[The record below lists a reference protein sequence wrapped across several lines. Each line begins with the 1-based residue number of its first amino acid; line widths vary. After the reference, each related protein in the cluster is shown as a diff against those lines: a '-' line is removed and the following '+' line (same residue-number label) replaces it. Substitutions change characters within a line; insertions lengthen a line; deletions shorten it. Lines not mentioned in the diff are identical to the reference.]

1 MNWTTLEDIL
11 RQLERLWERGD
22 LLRAIAGKQERFPL
36 RLRLRGPSVREL
48 TSHFPEID
56 NWVRTMRE
64 MADVR
69 IEWRLVRSPVLGRRE
84 LPSELWIDT
93 PTAAVRLLAK
103 QEDVEDFLA
112 MYAATQ
118 VSLPETL
125 PWLLA
130 HPHRALAAR
139 PVWQRVLKVVRW
151 RLENPATAP
160 VYLRQLDLVGIDT
173 KFLEANTSLLR
184 ELFNFLNVPFMN
196 AAAEADF
203 CVRYGFLREPPR
215 VRFRMLDPEIDFPSL
230 PDCADIELD
239 VDSFAALR
247 LDVLRAVILENK
259 TTYLVFP
266 PMPRSIAIFG
276 AGYGALSLQ
285 QATWLR
291 SLCVLYWGDI
301 DTHGLTILSQLRKFL
316 PQAESILMDEAT
328 LFAFRESWTT
338 EPVQCKGM
346 PERLSTEEQTLL
358 RNLQEQRFGE
368 KVRLEQEKIS
378 LTYALAVLHDQKNG
392 AEI

>member
-36 RLRLRGPSVREL
+36 RLRLRGPSVRKL

-64 MADVR
+64 VADVR

-215 VRFRMLDPEIDFPSL
+215 VRFRMLDPEIGFPSL

-338 EPVQCKGM
+338 EPVQFKGM

>member
-64 MADVR
+64 VADVR

-215 VRFRMLDPEIDFPSL
+215 VRFRMLDPEIGFPSL

>member
-1 MNWTTLEDIL
+1 
-11 RQLERLWERGD
+11 
-22 LLRAIAGKQERFPL
+22 
-36 RLRLRGPSVREL
+36 
-48 TSHFPEID
+48 
-56 NWVRTMRE
+56 MRE
-64 MADVR
+64 VADVR

-196 AAAEADF
+196 AAAEADL

-215 VRFRMLDPEIDFPSL
+215 VRFRMLDPEIGFPSL

-378 LTYALAVLHDQKNG
+378 LTYALALLHDQKNG